1 MEQRK
6 LLKSLLVKNLQKKK
20 LLSRQLK
27 LKREVCAACV
37 SDEVC
42 AACVSGEVCAA
53 CVSDEVCAACVSGEV
68 CAACV
73 SGEIRVDKMV
83 PIVLGNVAK
92 KLSAKISASKPDSED
107 SSSEEDEE
115 EVLDLFVST

>member
-1 MEQRK
+1 M
-6 LLKSLLVKNLQKKK
+6 
-20 LLSRQLK
+20 
-27 LKREVCAACV
+27 CG
-37 SDEVC
+37 EVC
-42 AACVSGEVCAA
+42 AACVSGEVCT
-53 CVSDEVCAACVSGEV
+53 ACVSG
-68 CAACV
+68 ACV
-73 SGEIRVDKMV
+73 SCEIRVDKMV